1 MTRSKL
7 FENDR
12 IVEAVVDLAA
22 EIEKHVINGYST
34 ELRAAIRE
42 NILSELRGK
51 LFADAVENS
60 EPLPE
65 SDPQPKPQQTDMHG
79 EPVAGDSAT
88 PLPVYGRRHP
98 KGDPDFWKNYDR
110 PLSKSHQQLVEI
122 LRRGFVA
129 VPTLAG
135 MTGLKSST
143 VHQYLQD
150 LKRNGFQI
158 EKKNANRRFGRRGYN
173 KIYRLA
179 S

>member
-1 MTRSKL
+1 MKKERYPQTVVAS
-7 FENDR
+7 
-12 IVEAVVDLAA
+12 IVNMVDAIEDNLR
-22 EIEKHVINGYST
+22 EII
-34 ELRAAIRE
+34 
-42 NILSELRGK
+42 
-51 LFADAVENS
+51 ADEIKS
-60 EPLPE
+60 LPLPE

-98 KGDPDFWKNYDR
+98 KGDPEFWKNYDR

-150 LKRNGFQI
+150 LKRNGFAI